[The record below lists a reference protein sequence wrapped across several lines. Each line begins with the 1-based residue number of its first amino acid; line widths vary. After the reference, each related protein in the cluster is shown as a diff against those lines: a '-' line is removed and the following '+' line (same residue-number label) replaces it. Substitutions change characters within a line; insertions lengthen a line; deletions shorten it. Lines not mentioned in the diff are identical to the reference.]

1 MMPRIC
7 FTTSWGLELRGVKRN
22 QPRVD
27 HDGGSVFPGLLCKSE
42 LKSRRIKKSEAAS
55 TLHGGKTPFR
65 INQAHGL
72 IFRGLSV
79 ANIKIQ
85 T

>member
-1 MMPRIC
+1 M
-7 FTTSWGLELRGVKRN
+7 
-22 QPRVD
+22 
-27 HDGGSVFPGLLCKSE
+27 FPGLLCKSE